1 MIAYAQTLLWGH
13 APKSVSRWWPCYP
26 FCRKRTLV
34 FIFEMHWIL
43 PEIGRIFFCLLVCWR
58 FLQCFVSLGFFP
70 EHCLWVHVW
79 TAGVKAWRRL
89 SNQESEVS
97 CMLYKTRCS
106 IMWHPTQAHHSSKQP
121 QKAKAKAQT
130 WKYIQQHTALTITIE
145 ASSKMLLSQH
155 LAIITIIAI
164 NERLENIIKAG
175 LV

>member
-1 MIAYAQTLLWGH
+1 MLPLLSEKDLGVYFWN
-13 APKSVSRWWPCYP
+13 R
-26 FCRKRTLV
+26 
-34 FIFEMHWIL
+34 
-43 PEIGRIFFCLLVCWR
+43 IGYCQKIGCIFFCLLVCRR

-89 SNQESEVS
+89 SNQESEVP
-97 CMLYKTRCS
+97 CMLYKTQYS
-106 IMWHPTQAHHSSKQP
+106 TMWHPMQAPHSSKQP

-130 WKYIQQHTALTITIE
+130 WKHIQQHTALTITKSITIE

-155 LAIITIIAI
+155 LTIITIIAI